1 MPKSLIVGCTPIQ
14 KQLIGVVDVAFSYYL
29 SENENVPLKVLLT
42 ETSE

>member
-29 SENENVPLKVLLT
+29 SEDANVPFKVLLT
-42 ETSE
+42 EPPE